1 MYKEDFEEETGE
13 SVIAVVAVVIAAVA
27 MLIAIGAYS
36 RAGGSITE
44 EAKDTFET
52 AGERIEETA
61 EDVSE
66 EIDETT
72 NEANMEAQ
80 EQAALAS
87 LREVKEDIES
97 QNITDDTY
105 NNVTSARED
114 LQDAYINDSQ
124 MMSTWTTDFN
134 NLEQMLNTNN
144 TSEALTIVNNMIT
157 KLES

>member
-44 EAKDTFET
+44 EAQDTFET